1 MPLRRLLD
9 TIRNR
14 LNPPLQPPEA
24 AAVIEP
30 TFDAIAAS
38 FATLQTLMKERVFL
52 QVRLP
57 SINDATYQSL
67 ILEVDGDLNKL
78 VIDDLFPRD
87 IGPDI
92 TEGVPVEVFCKHQG
106 LRLHFESIIEA
117 ITLVEGN
124 IAYQLRVPTQV
135 ESKQQRKHFRVH
147 IPLDSGVKL
156 ATDVQNVSM
165 ASVLNLSS
173 TGIGLIVPGNVEDVM
188 RSQRVL
194 KNCRLLLP
202 MNITVIC
209 SVQVRSVQFK
219 SKPTR
224 RTIVG
229 GELID
234 VAGVDQ
240 KKLDQYV
247 FSLQRLQRQRELI
260 RAPSQT

>member
-9 TIRNR
+9 TLKKR
-14 LNPPLQPPEA
+14 LAPPPTPDAQVVL
-24 AAVIEP
+24 EP
-30 TFDAIAAS
+30 TFDTLAAS
-38 FATLQTLMKERVFL
+38 FSTLQTLMKERVFL

-57 SINDATYQSL
+57 TLNDATYQSL
-67 ILEVDGDLNKL
+67 TLEVDSELNKL

-106 LRLHFESIIEA
+106 LRLHFESVIEA

-124 IAYQLRVPTQV
+124 IAYQLKVPTQV

-156 ATDVQNVSM
+156 ATDVQNVSI

-173 TGIGLIVPGNVEDVM
+173 TGIGLIIPGNVEDIM

-194 KNCRLLLP
+194 KNCRLQLP
-202 MNITVIC
+202 MNNGVVC

-219 SKPTR
+219 AKPTR

-229 GELID
+229 GELINITG
-234 VAGVDQ
+234 ADQ

-247 FSLQRLQRQRELI
+247 FSLQRLQRQRET
-260 RAPSQT
+260 RVE

>member
-9 TIRNR
+9 TIKKR
-14 LNPPLQPPEA
+14 LGSPSPPPETS
-24 AAVIEP
+24 AVIEP

-38 FATLQTLMKERVFL
+38 YTTLQTLMKERVFL

-57 SINDATYQSL
+57 TLNDATYQSL
-67 ILEVDGDLNKL
+67 ILEVDNENDKL

-87 IGPDI
+87 LGPDI

-106 LRLHFESIIEA
+106 LHLHFESVIEA

-135 ESKQQRKHFRVH
+135 EAKQQRKHFRVH

-156 ATDVQNVSM
+156 ATEVPNVSM

-173 TGIGLIVPGNVEDVM
+173 TGIGLIIPGNVEDVM
-188 RSQRVL
+188 RTQRVL
-194 KNCRLLLP
+194 KNCRLHLP
-202 MNITVIC
+202 MNSTVIC
-209 SVQVRSVQFK
+209 AVQVRSVQFK

-229 GELID
+229 GELTGIS
-234 VAGVDQ
+234 GPDQ

-247 FSLQRLQRQRELI
+247 FSLQRLQRQRET
-260 RAPSQT
+260 RVE

>member
-1 MPLRRLLD
+1 MPLRRLLN
-9 TIRNR
+9 TLKKR
-14 LNPPLQPPEA
+14 LNPPPPPSETS
-24 AAVIEP
+24 VVVEP
-30 TFDAIAAS
+30 TFDALATS
-38 FATLQTLMKERVFL
+38 FSTLQTLMKERVFL

-57 SINDATYQSL
+57 TLNDATYQSL
-67 ILEVDGDLNKL
+67 ILEVDSDLNKL

-106 LRLHFESIIEA
+106 LRLHFESVIEA

-124 IAYQLRVPTQV
+124 IAYQLKVPTQV

-156 ATDVQNVSM
+156 ATDVQNVAM

-173 TGIGLIVPGNVEDVM
+173 TGIGLIIPGNVEDIM

-194 KNCRLLLP
+194 KNCRLQLP
-202 MNITVIC
+202 MNMVVVC

-229 GELID
+229 GELVDI
-234 VAGVDQ
+234 AGTDQ

-247 FSLQRLQRQRELI
+247 FSQQRLQRQRET
-260 RAPSQT
+260 RVE

>member
-1 MPLRRLLD
+1 MPLRRLLN
-9 TIRNR
+9 TLKKR
-14 LNPPLQPPEA
+14 LKPPPLIPDTPA
-24 AAVIEP
+24 IVEP
-30 TFDAIAAS
+30 TFDALAAS
-38 FATLQTLMKERVFL
+38 FSTLQTLMNERVFL

-57 SINDATYQSL
+57 TLNDATYQSL
-67 ILEVDGDLNKL
+67 ILEVDSEHNKL

-87 IGPDI
+87 VGPDI

-106 LRLHFESIIEA
+106 LRLHFESVIES

-156 ATDVQNVSM
+156 MTDVPNVSM

-173 TGIGLIVPGNVEDVM
+173 IGIGLLVPGNVEDIM

-194 KNCRLLLP
+194 KNCRLQLP
-202 MNITVIC
+202 LNMTVMC

-219 SKPTR
+219 AKPTR

-229 GELID
+229 GELTGIS
-234 VAGVDQ
+234 VADQ
-240 KKLDQYV
+240 KKLDQHV
-247 FSLQRLQRQRELI
+247 FSLQRLQRQRET
-260 RAPSQT
+260 RVE